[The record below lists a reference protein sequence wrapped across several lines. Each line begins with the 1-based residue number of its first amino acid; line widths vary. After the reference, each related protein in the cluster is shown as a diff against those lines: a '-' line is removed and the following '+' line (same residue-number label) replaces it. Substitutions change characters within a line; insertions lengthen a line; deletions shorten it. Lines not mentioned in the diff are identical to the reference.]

1 MEFKG
6 QTMLPISCVGSYCS
20 CGVHS
25 IAPATALKT
34 GMHCGRRPLT
44 CAGFRRTP
52 SRGSTRRPSSGP
64 DSTDSAA
71 KTLPGTRS
79 SSSESP
85 PSSSQAR
92 PPPSLFEI
100 YAVGYIKDPLVG
112 TVRFLLSSAASRP
125 GIGTPSFTAVQVRRP
140 SGRFHGV
147 LNIAATV
154 LHGLDFA
161 SLGGFSA
168 ICIRDLM
175 DETHRRRRRHGRRGS
190 EKNEQSSGYESCGDS
205 VDLSDGADSTTSSS
219 STTSTVLK
227 DWNSA
232 RGEKDLK
239 SDGKAL
245 LCGLMLQRK
254 IHLRPS
260 DQNLPPSQQ
269 EKENRS
275 TIEID

>member
-1 MEFKG
+1 MERE
-6 QTMLPISCVGSYCS
+6 THLLEINLISAQG
-20 CGVHS
+20 
-25 IAPATALKT
+25 LKT
-34 GMHCGRRPLT
+34 PSANLRRFQTYAIAWVDSSAKLRTRLDRLGGENPTWNEKFLFRVT
-44 CAGFRRTP
+44 SEFLAGET
-52 SRGSTRRPSSGP
+52 
-64 DSTDSAA
+64 SAV
-71 KTLPGTRS
+71 S
-79 SSSESP
+79 
-85 PSSSQAR
+85 
-92 PPPSLFEI
+92 FEI

-175 DETHRRRRRHGRRGS
+175 DETHRRRRRHCRRGS
-190 EKNEQSSGYESCGDS
+190 EKSEQSSGYESCGDS

-227 DWNSA
+227 DWNSE
-232 RGEKDLK
+232 RGEKYLK